1 MQVIGLII
9 FIGIAAA
16 AVVAV
21 RYLAIFKLSAS
32 MGFRYTLMIM
42 NWRSYAM
49 LCLLPALNMFQGAS
63 SSRVLFFEQVS

>member
-49 LCLLPALNMFQGAS
+49 PAACFKYVPG
-63 SSRVLFFEQVS
+63 R